1 MSNNPWMS
9 KEQEELE
16 KGFDCPMCGH
26 YMGVPD
32 GNSVGYYL
40 KCSECGR
47 TWEFVWDEATEEFEE
62 NWIEPDEDILDRPE
76 KCLGCNGP

>member
-1 MSNNPWMS
+1 
-9 KEQEELE
+9 
-16 KGFDCPMCGH
+16 MCGH

-76 KCLGCNGP
+76 KCLGCNGPWPECEARCESQWDSDLYE